1 MSEVKKILGQA
12 APAATTETDLYVVP
26 DAKGAVVSFISVCN
40 RNASA
45 GTYRISVSYSGGA
58 TANKD
63 YTHYD
68 EAIAAKT
75 HARIDM
81 GVTLSNLD
89 EIRVYASNA
98 DMSFNCFGA
107 EFDQVNVYI
116 EEPL

>member
-1 MSEVKKILGQA
+1 MEVKKILGQA
-12 APAATTETDLYVVP
+12 ATAATTETDLYSVP
-26 DAKGAVVSFISVCN
+26 DSKGAVVSFISVCN

-45 GTYRISVSYSGGA
+45 GTFRVSVSYGGNA

-81 GVTLSNLD
+81 GLTLSNLD
-89 EIRVYASNA
+89 KIRVYASNA
-98 DMSFNCFGA
+98 DMSFQVFGA
-107 EFDQVNVYI
+107 EFDQTNIYGV
-116 EEPL
+116 

>member
-1 MSEVKKILGQA
+1 MEVKKILGQS
-12 APAATTETDLYVVP
+12 APSATTETDLYVVP
-26 DAKGAVVSFISVCN
+26 DAKGAVISFISVCN

-45 GTYRISVSYSGGA
+45 GTYRVSVSYGGA
-58 TANKD
+58 ATGNKD

-81 GVTLSNLD
+81 GITLSNLD

-98 DMSFNCFGA
+98 DMSFQCFGA
-107 EFDQVNVYI
+107 EFDQANVTV
-116 EEPL
+116 L